1 MKIYWTG
8 SSKNI
13 IGPKLKQLRTE
24 MGLSQ
29 EKFAGQ
35 LQLYG
40 IEYSALTVLRIEKGE
55 RFVPDYEIVAL
66 AKFFN
71 LTTDELLERKEADN

>member
-8 SSKNI
+8 DSKNL
-13 IGPKLKQLRTE
+13 IGPRLKQLRTE
-24 MGLSQ
+24 LGLSQ
-29 EKFAGQ
+29 DKLASQ
-35 LQLYG
+35 LQLHG
-40 IEYSALTVLRIEKGE
+40 IEYSALTILRVEKGE

-71 LTTDELLERKEADN
+71 LTTDELLGLKETDN

>member
-8 SSKNI
+8 DSKNI

-29 EKFAGQ
+29 DKFAGQ
-35 LQLYG
+35 LQLHG

-71 LTTDELLERKEADN
+71 LTTDELLGLKKADN

>member
-1 MKIYWTG
+1 MSIDCFKEYY
-8 SSKNI
+8 
-13 IGPKLKQLRTE
+13 L
-24 MGLSQ
+24 GLSQ

-71 LTTDELLERKEADN
+71 LTTDELLEQKEADN

>member
-8 SSKNI
+8 DSKNL
-13 IGPKLKQLRTE
+13 IGPRLKQLRTE
-24 MGLSQ
+24 LGLSQ
-29 EKFAGQ
+29 DKLASQ
-35 LQLYG
+35 LQLHG
-40 IEYSALTVLRIEKGE
+40 IEYSALTILRIEKGE

-71 LTTDELLERKEADN
+71 LTTDELLGLKNTAN

>member
-8 SSKNI
+8 DSKNI

-29 EKFAGQ
+29 DKFAGQ
-35 LQLYG
+35 LQLHD
-40 IEYSALTVLRIEKGE
+40 IEYSALTILRIEKGE
-55 RFVPDYEIVAL
+55 RFVPDYEIAAL

-71 LTTDELLERKEADN
+71 LTTDELLGLKETDN

>member
-8 SSKNI
+8 DSKNI
-13 IGPKLKQLRTE
+13 IGPKLKELRTKL
-24 MGLSQ
+24 GLSQ
-29 EKFAGQ
+29 DKLASQ
-35 LQLYG
+35 LQLHG

-71 LTTDELLERKEADN
+71 LTTDELLNLNEADN